1 MRITPARA
9 GKTLPAPVCIRRRR
23 DHPRAC
29 GENVTNSGTAGAAV
43 GSPPRVRGKHDLI
56 TTRIREIRITP
67 ARAGKTR
74 CTPGPCQSHRDH
86 PRACGEN
93 YSYSLFPRLSVGS
106 PPRVRGKHKSL
117 HTPVCPYRITPA
129 RAGKTTSCW
138 EVSRHDEDHPRACGE
153 NATGDMLRIALQG
166 SPPRVRGKLDT
177 WRAGGI
183 AFWITPA
190 RAGKTFA
197 LSLKLVHA

>member
-1 MRITPARA
+1 MTNSAGSRGKDHPRACGENSFVKFPSKMSLGSPPRVRGKLYLLRDSLDRIGITPARA

-93 YSYSLFPRLSVGS
+93 CSITAQ
-106 PPRVRGKHKSL
+106 RV
-117 HTPVCPYRITPA
+117 
-129 RAGKTTSCW
+129 
-138 EVSRHDEDHPRACGE
+138 
-153 NATGDMLRIALQG
+153 ALIG
-166 SPPRVRGKLDT
+166 SPPRVRGKLDGCALLSPIQ
-177 WRAGGI
+177 R
-183 AFWITPA
+183 ITPA
-190 RAGKTFA
+190 RAGKTSVSSPGHTAF
-197 LSLKLVHA
+197 